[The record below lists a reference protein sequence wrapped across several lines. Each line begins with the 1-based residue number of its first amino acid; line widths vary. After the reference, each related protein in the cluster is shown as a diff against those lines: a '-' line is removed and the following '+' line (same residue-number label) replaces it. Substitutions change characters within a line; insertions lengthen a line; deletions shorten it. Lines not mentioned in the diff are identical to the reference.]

1 MNGIVKAALKLGSF
15 RTLAAPLKNT
25 VGKRL
30 FTRNLWHMSKSL
42 DGGSKIAGAA
52 SSVHKPSLACSCG
65 CGIHRIHTKG
75 FYLIFFLLLF
85 KRI

>member
-15 RTLAAPLKNT
+15 RSTLAPLKNT
-25 VGKRL
+25 VGKRD

-42 DGGSKIAGAA
+42 DGGSKIAGV
-52 SSVHKPSLACSCG
+52 STGVHKPSLACSCG

-75 FYLIFFLLLF
+75 IYISLN
-85 KRI
+85 

>member
-25 VGKRL
+25 VGKRE
-30 FTRNLWHMSKSL
+30 FTRTLWHMSKGL
-42 DGGSKIAGAA
+42 DGGPKIVGA
-52 SSVHKPSLACSCG
+52 SLGLHKPSLACSCG

-75 FYLIFFLLLF
+75 FYL
-85 KRI
+85 K

>member
-25 VGKRL
+25 IGKRE
-30 FTRNLWHMSKSL
+30 FARNLWHMSKSL
-42 DGGSKIAGAA
+42 DGGSTIAGV
-52 SSVHKPSLACSCG
+52 SSGVHKPSLSCSCG

-75 FYLIFFLLLF
+75 FYLILIVSF
-85 KRI
+85 

>member
-15 RTLAAPLKNT
+15 RTLAPLKNT
-25 VGKRL
+25 VGKRD

-42 DGGSKIAGAA
+42 DGGSKISGVSAG
-52 SSVHKPSLACSCG
+52 VHKPSLACSCG

-75 FYLIFFLLLF
+75 FYLIFF
-85 KRI
+85 I